1 MYWLEPDGRE
11 KAEMAQ
17 KTVDFDKG
25 GIDKLRNDKSVVY
38 KILTRSGRNN
48 YTGVAQRGRVQE
60 RLREHLHDG
69 KDYIPGA
76 KVQIEQMESSDEA
89 RAKEERIIA
98 KTKPPYNEQGK

>member
-1 MYWLEPDGRE
+1 MEPHRKE
-11 KAEMAQ
+11 KTEMAR
-17 KTVDFDKG
+17 KTVDFNKG
-25 GIDKLRNDKSVVY
+25 GIVKLQNDKSVVY
-38 KILTRSGRNN
+38 RILTPSGRNN

-76 KVQIEQMESSDEA
+76 KVQIEQMGSIDEA

-98 KTKPPYNEQGK
+98 ITKPPYNERGK